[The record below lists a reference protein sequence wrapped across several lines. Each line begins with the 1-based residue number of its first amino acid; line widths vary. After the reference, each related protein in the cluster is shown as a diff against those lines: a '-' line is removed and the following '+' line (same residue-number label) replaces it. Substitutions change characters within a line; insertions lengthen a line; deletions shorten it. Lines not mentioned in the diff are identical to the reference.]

1 MRPFTRPL
9 LFAAALVAAFLAFA
23 SPRAAL
29 ADVTVS
35 IAVFHDELAPHGRW
49 VTAGSYGTCWA
60 PNGVVA
66 GWGPYV
72 DGEWVWTDYGWTWV
86 SNDPWTDVVYHY
98 GTWAWVDPYG
108 WVWVPGTVW
117 APAWVTWAY
126 TDDYVGWAPVPPSLT
141 VSAAG
146 YVGPPVVV
154 SAARYVFVPTA
165 RFAGVPVATARVPAG
180 QAATILA
187 RSTRV
192 TRFPVS
198 GGIVHTAGL
207 PPERIEKAIG
217 HPMPRGS
224 VDRLRAQPTAMT
236 AGGHGKGR
244 IAVVSPA
251 PERARMVAAA
261 PREVKGN
268 AARVENHQVE
278 NHKVVERNAGPKVER
293 ANASSNA
300 VEHKTT
306 NPNHGAAVHVEQ
318 KKTSHA
324 SHPVEPVHQPQRVDT
339 GHEKGGPPPHEKGG
353 SPPPPPPRVAAAA
366 PEHAVRENPQ
376 PAPGNHEVQ
385 HGNPHAAPPG
395 QVQAKPKG
403 PPAGPDQVKDKD
415 KKDR

>member
-1 MRPFTRPL
+1 MRPFTRTL
-9 LFAAALVAAFLAFA
+9 VFAAALVAAFLAFA
-23 SPRAAL
+23 SPPAAL

-60 PNGVVA
+60 PTGVVA
-66 GWGPYV
+66 GWQPYV

-86 SNDPWTDVVYHY
+86 SEDPWADVVYHY
-98 GTWAWVDPYG
+98 GTWVWTDPYG

-141 VSAAG
+141 VSTVG
-146 YVGPPVVV
+146 YVGAPVVV

-165 RFAGVPVATARVPAG
+165 RFAGTPIATARVPAQ
-180 QAATILA
+180 QAPTILA
-187 RSTRV
+187 RATRV

-198 GGIVHTAGL
+198 GGIVHTAGP

-217 HPMPRGS
+217 HPVPRGS
-224 VDRLRAQPTAMT
+224 VDRLRARPTAVT
-236 AGGHGKGR
+236 AAGHGKGR
-244 IAVVSPA
+244 IAVVAPA
-251 PERARMVAAA
+251 SERARMVAAA
-261 PREVKGN
+261 PAREVKGN
-268 AARVENHQVE
+268 ARVENH
-278 NHKVVERNAGPKVER
+278 KAVERNAGPKVER
-293 ANASSNA
+293 AHASSNA

-324 SHPVEPVHQPQRVDT
+324 SHPVEPVQQPRPVAT
-339 GHEKGGPPPHEKGG
+339 GHEKGGPPPPPPHEKG
-353 SPPPPPPRVAAAA
+353 PPPQPVSGN
-366 PEHAVRENPQ
+366 PE
-376 PAPGNHEVQ
+376 GQ
-385 HGNPHAAPPG
+385 HGNPHGAPSG
-395 QVQAKPKG
+395 QVQEKPKG
-403 PPAGPDQVKDKD
+403 PPPGHAQGKE